1 MNNNTNNGLNDQE
14 LLRLIKQEL
23 HYPNSPVYDQ
33 ISDQYSS
40 VSDEEDI
47 IIREPAS
54 EISDESSKSQQFE
67 KKQGKWKY
75 CCKKC
80 TKSDKGSLKPKTC
93 VCIVPASQRRIQI
106 GEQGCL
112 SCHCTG
118 CSIEDEKKKPKMIK
132 KKRKSSSVSSSDES
146 SEFNTVNGC
155 CKKCMKAFSKK
166 GKEAKSCLC
175 QVPRAVRKKPLPAHG
190 CQYCGCHGCNPQ
202 DKKKKKVKKNSR
214 QLSPVSNEANEQNLN
229 NFQITPLIQWLK
241 AQNLNPGIL
250 GIGIPQRTYSY
261 IYGKEQG
268 R

>member
-1 MNNNTNNGLNDQE
+1 MNNNTNNGLNDEE

-47 IIREPAS
+47 IIRDPAS
-54 EISDESSKSQQFE
+54 EITDESSKSQQFE
-67 KKQGKWKY
+67 KKQAKWKY
-75 CCKKC
+75 CCQKC

-118 CSIEDEKKKPKMIK
+118 CSIEDEKKKQKKIK

-146 SEFNTVNGC
+146 SEFKTVNGC
-155 CKKCMKAFSKK
+155 CKKCMKAFSKM

-190 CQYCGCHGCNPQ
+190 CQYCGCHGCNPE
-202 DKKKKKVKKNSR
+202 DKKKEKVKKNSR

-229 NFQITPLIQWLK
+229 NFQNAPLIQWLN